1 MLKLFR
7 GLAFAVTA
15 FMKKNRTFVS
25 TSHLNFAFIIA
36 ISFFGQLVM
45 ALMITDTTNV
55 FLLFNDNVILA
66 QRS

>member
-1 MLKLFR
+1 LKLFR

-25 TSHLNFAFIIA
+25 TSYLKFAFIIA